1 MNHRQSPPSAR
12 CRSCGHEPRAWAT
25 DKLTGLLDR
34 WGWDAEAGRA
44 LAAARR
50 RDEPAALVLLDL
62 DHFKR
67 VNDTLGHPAGD
78 RVLRAVASVLRQVT
92 EADPAGAGAV
102 LGRYGGHGG
111 DEFLAFLPA
120 GVLAAAAGL
129 AGALRTEVRALQV
142 PARTVRGPRTITDL
156 TVSIG
161 LAEHGPGTRTRL
173 ADLVLAADACLLA
186 AKRAGRDRVRGP
198 EATLRRL
205 AWDERGLPA

>member
-1 MNHRQSPPSAR
+1 MNHRQPPPSAR

-67 VNDTLGHPAGD
+67 INDTLGHPAGD
-78 RVLRAVASVLRQVT
+78 RVLRAVASVLRQVC
-92 EADPAGAGAV
+92 EHAV

-111 DEFLAFLPA
+111 DEFLAFLPGA
-120 GVLAAAAGL
+120 DLGTATALAAT
-129 AGALRTEVRALQV
+129 LRAEVGALQV
-142 PARTVRGPRTITDL
+142 PARTVRGPRTVTDL
-156 TVSIG
+156 TVSVG
-161 LAEHGPGTRTRL
+161 LATHCPGARTRL
-173 ADLVLAADACLLA
+173 ADLVLAADAALLA
-186 AKRAGRDRVRGP
+186 AKHAGRNRVHC
-198 EATLRRL
+198 AQ
-205 AWDERGLPA
+205 PALGRPA